1 MNSFRHLVRQSIS
14 MGTSALDAAATA
26 VNSVSPLNTSALQS
40 KSARRKDLHTSGNK
54 ISDPS
59 DVGDD
64 NSDSNDDDDSE
75 DDEALMLTVEEN
87 EVYDSIS
94 RSWIASAENPMR
106 FAAATCQL
114 VSDLNLMNGFV

>member
-14 MGTSALDAAATA
+14 MGSSALDAAATA

-40 KSARRKDLHTSGNK
+40 NSTRRKDLHTSGNK
-54 ISDPS
+54 IPGPS
-59 DVGDD
+59 DVGDG
-64 NSDSNDDDDSE
+64 NSDSNDDDSE

-94 RSWIASAENPMR
+94 RSWIAAAENPMR
-106 FAAATCQL
+106 FAAVTCQL
-114 VSDLNLMNGFV
+114 ASNLNLMNDYV

>member
-1 MNSFRHLVRQSIS
+1 

-59 DVGDD
+59 DVGDG
-64 NSDSNDDDDSE
+64 NSDSNDDDDDDSE

-94 RSWIASAENPMR
+94 RSWRASAENPMR